1 VKEQNTSSAIPSRP
15 LWDTLETF
23 VRDKIQELVQALLE
37 EEVTALL
44 GRAKSVRRGAVD
56 AGGGSRNGYGRPRRV
71 ALHAGTIV
79 VRRPRVRGMDTRF
92 TSQVLPLF
100 KRRTGT
106 VADTL
111 RDLYLHGLALG
122 DFEQALRGVLGA
134 GAPLSASSIARL
146 RERWTADYEAWR
158 TRSLADEELVYLWAD
173 GLYVKAGLED
183 AKAALLVIIGVRRDG
198 QKVILALESGQRE
211 STHAWLQVLRDLH
224 GRGLRPPR
232 VVVADGHLGL
242 WAALAQ
248 IYPTSDEQRCWN
260 HRIVNVLDQLPHQE
274 QPTGRRLLRDIAYA
288 ETRAEAERRRLL
300 FARRYEARAPKAVA
314 ILRNDW
320 DRLMSFYQYPTAHW
334 HHLRTSNVV
343 ESPFAAVRLRTSAAK
358 RFKKVQNATAM
369 IWKLLI
375 VAEQHFRRLNAPH
388 LLAEVADGARYADGK
403 RVVVNKVEAAA

>member
-1 VKEQNTSSAIPSRP
+1 
-15 LWDTLETF
+15 LETF
-23 VRDKIQELVQALLE
+23 VRGKVQELVQAVLE

-56 AGGGSRNGYGRPRRV
+56 AGGGSRNGYGRPRQV
-71 ALHAGTIV
+71 ALHAGTIT

-92 TSQVLPLF
+92 TSQILPLF

-158 TRSLADEELVYLWAD
+158 TRALADEELVYLWAD
-173 GLYVKAGLED
+173 GLYVKAGLDD

-211 STHAWLQVLRDLH
+211 STQAWLQVLRDLH
-224 GRGLRPPR
+224 GRGLRAPR

-248 IYPTSDEQRCWN
+248 IYPSSDEQRCWN
-260 HRIVNVLDQLPHQE
+260 HRIVNVLDQLPHKE

-288 ETRAEAERRRLL
+288 ETRAEAERRRTR

-314 ILRNDW
+314 ILCHDW
-320 DRLMSFYQYPTAHW
+320 DRLMTFYQYPTAHW

-369 IWKLLI
+369 VWKLLL

-388 LLAEVADGARYADGK
+388 LLAEVGDGARYADGK